1 MKHILA
7 VHVENKPGVLAHVS
21 SLFARRGFNIHS
33 LTVGPALEPNMSR
46 MTVVVDAPELEQV
59 KKQLFKLV
67 NVVKITELSAEEAI
81 EREIML
87 VRVAAPPEK
96 RGEIKETASMLDGRV
111 LDVGPGSLTF
121 EVTGHPTK
129 LADFLDLMQPYG
141 VVDIVKSGRVAL
153 KRDLK
158 SRDVRAAG

>member
-67 NVVKITELSAEEAI
+67 NVVRITELSAEDAV

-87 VRVAAPPEK
+87 VRVSAPPEK
-96 RGEIKETASMLDGRV
+96 RAEIKDTASMLEGRV
-111 LDVGPGSLTF
+111 LDIGPTSLTF
-121 EVTGHPTK
+121 EVTGHPNK
-129 LADFLDLMQPYG
+129 LADFLDLMHPYG

-153 KRDLK
+153 KRDK
-158 SRDVRAAG
+158 SRDLQSAG